1 MTVFPSLVSRVCVFA
16 FCFLWCCP
24 VQAATLY
31 EQGRAAETA
40 ENYQRAIELYRQAMA
55 ADPHDPASPRAL
67 AELYTGKGLH
77 SLALPLWQEVVRR
90 EPDSSDAWMSL
101 AQTFSYVDDNRQSA
115 RVLDQALARFS
126 GDFAVV
132 QSLAWMLF
140 KTEDYDHGI
149 ALVENFISLHGTD
162 RSLEMTLGTLYSSVY
177 DYDNSRRHY
186 LKSVELAPGSDAD
199 ARNFRSIA
207 WYNLSLLEKSF
218 YRFDLAERE
227 IKRSLAEEDR
237 PAGTIAWG
245 ELAQGRRDFAEARR
259 LYEKAAVDDDTPL
272 ARYDL
277 ARLLAE
283 SARLDEAEAQLD
295 EVERHKDDTWI
306 YNYGVT
312 KDKLKRDLSE
322 LRADVHKARYFML
335 DFTPRSNL
343 WDWAVWTWDKTRE
356 GLLWWYHDQTWKSLL
371 IKLSDSSLVS
381 RNSPEAW
388 TGLAQAHR
396 DQPELGLKYLAL
408 VRAHEVPRNPR
419 AAASYQV
426 EEGLLSRAPELLA
439 KALSGLQSPWENE
452 DRERALATLAEVR
465 RSQGRLADM
474 RAQLSELYRLNPG
487 GLPIR
492 GRGLP
497 VRTAVFGDAADSWK
511 RALADFAGQSG
522 WEASSAD
529 RPGVDYAL
537 DLRTDAQGAAWTLR
551 DADGAVVRS
560 GTIRETT
567 DKLRAMSELFLTI
580 HATR

>member
-1 MTVFPSLVSRVCVFA
+1 MTLSVSLLSRFCVFA
-16 FCFLWCCP
+16 FCFLWCGP
-24 VQAATLY
+24 LQAATLY

-40 ENYQRAIELYRQAMA
+40 ENFQRAIELYQQAMK
-55 ADPHDPASPRAL
+55 ADPNDPASPRAL
-67 AELYTGKGLH
+67 AELYTEKGLH
-77 SLALPLWQEVVRR
+77 SLALPMWREVVRR
-90 EPDSSDAWMSL
+90 EPASSDAWMSL
-101 AQTFSYVDDNRQSA
+101 AQTLSYLDDNRQSVQ
-115 RVLDQALARFS
+115 VLDKARGRFS

-149 ALVENFISLHGTD
+149 ALVENFITLYGTD

-177 DYDNSRRHY
+177 DYTRSRQHY
-186 LKSVELAPGSDAD
+186 LKSVELAPGNDAD
-199 ARNFRSIA
+199 DRNFRSIA

-218 YRFDLAERE
+218 YRFDLADRE
-227 IKRSLAEEDR
+227 IRRSLAEEDR

-245 ELAQGRRDFAEARR
+245 ELAQGKRDFAEARR
-259 LYEKAAVDDDTPL
+259 LYEKAAIDDDTPL

-277 ARLLAE
+277 ARLLAQ

-322 LRADVHKARYFML
+322 LRADVHRARYFML
-335 DFTPRSNL
+335 DFTPRSSP
-343 WDWAVWTWDKTRE
+343 WDWVVWSWNKMSE

-371 IKLSDSSLVS
+371 VKLSDSSLVS

-388 TGLAQAHR
+388 TGLALAHR
-396 DQPELGLKYLAL
+396 DQPALGLKYLAL
-408 VRAHEVPRNPR
+408 VRDHEVPRNPGSV
-419 AAASYQV
+419 ASYQV
-426 EEGLLSRAPELLA
+426 EEGLLSRSPELLT
-439 KALSGLQSPWENE
+439 KALAGLQSPWENE
-452 DRERALATLAEVR
+452 DRERALAMLADIR
-465 RSQGRLADM
+465 RSQGREAEARTL
-474 RAQLSELYRLNPG
+474 LSELYRLNPG

-497 VRTAVFGDAADSWK
+497 VRTAAFGDKADPWK

-522 WEASSAD
+522 WDASPTD
-529 RPGVDYAL
+529 RAGVAYSL
-537 DLRTDAQGAAWTLR
+537 DLRADAEGGAWTLR

-560 GTIRETT
+560 GALPQTT
-567 DKLRAMSELFLTI
+567 DTLGAVAGLFAAI
-580 HATR
+580 HASK